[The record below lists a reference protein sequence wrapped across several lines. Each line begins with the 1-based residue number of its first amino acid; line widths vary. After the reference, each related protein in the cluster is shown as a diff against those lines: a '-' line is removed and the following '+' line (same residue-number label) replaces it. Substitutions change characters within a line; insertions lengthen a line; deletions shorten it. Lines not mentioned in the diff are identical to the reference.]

1 MAKVIQ
7 KNRIIKIGQ
16 EPIVILPLRSWT
28 ELEEKIED
36 LEDAVRFNKAF
47 NESRGEKMISLK
59 GLRKKYNL

>member
-59 GLRKKYNL
+59 GLGKKYNL

>member
-1 MAKVIQ
+1 M
-7 KNRIIKIGQ
+7 
-16 EPIVILPLRSWT
+16 ILPLRSWT